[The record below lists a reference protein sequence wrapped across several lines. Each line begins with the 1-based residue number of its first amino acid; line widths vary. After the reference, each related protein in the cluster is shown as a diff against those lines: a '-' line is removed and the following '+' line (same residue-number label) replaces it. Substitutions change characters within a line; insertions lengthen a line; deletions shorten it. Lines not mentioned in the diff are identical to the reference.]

1 MATPWVRT
9 AQAAA
14 HLGRSPRTLLR
25 MISSGRVAPGTH
37 YLRGQEPNS
46 PVTWNLEALEKRL
59 GELTAMGARSRGI
72 EKTTTTEDN

>member
-25 MISSGRVAPGTH
+25 LISNGKVTPGTH
-37 YLRGQEPNS
+37 YLRGLEPNS
-46 PVTWNLEALEKRL
+46 PVTWNIDALEKRW
-59 GELTAMGARSRGI
+59 GELMAMDASSRGV
-72 EKTTTTEDN
+72 KATTTTEDN